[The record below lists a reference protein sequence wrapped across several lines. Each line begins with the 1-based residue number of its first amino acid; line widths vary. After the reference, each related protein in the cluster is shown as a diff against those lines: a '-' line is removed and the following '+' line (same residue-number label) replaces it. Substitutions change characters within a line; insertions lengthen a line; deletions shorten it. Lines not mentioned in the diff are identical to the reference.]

1 MQNRLATMMVFF
13 VACSTPETPPVGTKD
28 SGPAVPS
35 DASTSSDAAPADAA
49 PSDAAPADAGAPSSG
64 NVGGVFAIS
73 DSVLVDGGVRG
84 SHRAGA
90 FFVHRTGE
98 DTTTIARTVGPC
110 LVEKLG
116 GGKAPE
122 ERDVSAGAVHVT
134 GGAKTIDLVPSAKGT
149 YAAISGNDSLWIG
162 GEPLTVTAD
171 GKDVPAFTVRLVAP
185 SKVTLTAPALP
196 AARSS
201 LEVTRQMPF
210 LATWRPA
217 ASGEVVLYFD
227 IATGA
232 SAYSATCNF
241 KASAGVGEVPAS
253 AFSDFPAGDGT
264 FNFYA
269 KEASAVAPVD
279 WSVRFT
285 ASSAM
290 VGADDRRAEG
300 TATFR

>member
-1 MQNRLATMMVFF
+1 MQKCLATMMVFF
-13 VACSTPETPPVGTKD
+13 VACSTAETPPAGAKD
-28 SGPAVPS
+28 SGPADPP
-35 DASTSSDAAPADAA
+35 DASISL
-49 PSDAAPADAGAPSSG
+49 DAAPADAGAAPSSG
-64 NVGGVFAIS
+64 KVGGVFAIS

-90 FFVHRTGE
+90 FFVQRSGE

-122 ERDVSAGAVHVT
+122 ERDVSAGAMRVT
-134 GGAKTIDLVPSAKGT
+134 GGTKTIDLVPSAKGT
-149 YAAISGNDSLWIG
+149 YAAISRNDSLWVG
-162 GEPLTVTAD
+162 GETLTVTAD
-171 GKDVPAFTVRLVAP
+171 GKDVPAFTLRLVAP

-196 AARSS
+196 TAKSS
-201 LEVTRQMPF
+201 LEVTRRMPF

-227 IATGA
+227 MATGA
-232 SAYSATCNF
+232 NAFSATCNF
-241 KASAGVGEVPAS
+241 RASAGAGEVPAA